1 MPISPPPLTLEEPL
15 VDGDPENPPPPDDM
29 INPDNKLSLKF
40 TYKPLKTDCA
50 PSLAVIL
57 GEGCIALFCCP
68 PCCWLFCFRRIP
80 FIPFRV
86 KDVWIPS
93 AFYMLDMATLLL
105 YMAYRINHKSQYH
118 SATDTM
124 TLVYKPVVTYAFV
137 HLMVG
142 IIGVVVDYQAASR
155 STYYFTLPHNRLFLP
170 YLDTAEKSVLKIA
183 LTWGVRASY
192 QLAFPFSLLLCL
204 IEVIFTQIYKDK
216 HIATADAVN
225 SYVSLDVFMGEM
237 TCLFTLFL
245 ITHRVRVKQEE
256 KKYMN
261 ATATPILQHEYIDL
275 DFGEI
280 NGDKKFNL
288 QSALASLG
296 GISNWLRA
304 NCCTEEADKMLPFM
318 AVLAVI
324 IKVITPFSV
333 GAVLSHTS
341 FTQ

>member
-1 MPISPPPLTLEEPL
+1 M
-15 VDGDPENPPPPDDM
+15 
-29 INPDNKLSLKF
+29 
-40 TYKPLKTDCA
+40 
-50 PSLAVIL
+50 L
-57 GEGCIALFCCP
+57 GSCLALFCCP
-68 PCCWLFCFRRIP
+68 PCFWLCQLSRIP
-80 FIPFRV
+80 FISFKV

-137 HLMVG
+137 HLMMG

-170 YLDTAEKSVLKIA
+170 YLDPHEKSVIKIA

-225 SYVSLDVFMGEM
+225 SYISLDVFMGEM

-261 ATATPILQHEYIDL
+261 ANHIFLLEDIHL
-275 DFGEI
+275 DCGEI
-280 NGDKKFNL
+280 NGAKEFNP
-288 QSALASLG
+288 QNALKLPRG
-296 GISNWLRA
+296 GTNNWLRA
-304 NCCTEEADKMLPFM
+304 GCWTKEAYKLLPFM